1 MSVPLG
7 GGTPTTLAAA
17 QGIGGG
23 NIAVDATSVYF
34 LGTNSSFQITVE
46 TVPLAGGT
54 PTTLF
59 TANGGSVVFAVAAA
73 GVYVWNDGTLME
85 VALDGGTSTTL
96 ASDST
101 EDAAHL
107 DLSEVSAST
116 VDATNVYWTNSGT
129 TTHDGTVMKV
139 AVGGGTPITLVSGQD
154 SPSAIA
160 VDATSVYWTDGD
172 AVQKVPLEG
181 GTPITL
187 ASQGG
192 SSIAVDATSVYW
204 TVNSDPGTVMS
215 VPLGSGTP
223 TTLASG
229 QDDPSY
235 IAVDSASV
243 YWITNATLMKLTPK

>member
-1 MSVPLG
+1 
-7 GGTPTTLAAA
+7 
-17 QGIGGG
+17 
-23 NIAVDATSVYF
+23 
-34 LGTNSSFQITVE
+34 VE

-107 DLSEVSAST
+107 DLSEVSA
-116 VDATNVYWTNSGT
+116 
-129 TTHDGTVMKV
+129 
-139 AVGGGTPITLVSGQD
+139 
-154 SPSAIA
+154 IA
-160 VDATSVYWTDGD
+160 VDATSVYWTNSGTTTNDGTVMKVPVGGGTPVTLASGQD
-172 AVQKVPLEG
+172 NPGAIAVDAASVYWTDGNAVQKVPLEG
-181 GTPITL
+181 GTPTTL

-192 SSIAVDATSVYW
+192 SNLAVDATSVYW
-204 TVNSDPGTVMS
+204 TAGGDTNGTIMS
-215 VPLGSGTP
+215 VPLGGGTA

-229 QDDPSY
+229 QDEPSY
-235 IAVDSASV
+235 IAVDSSSV
-243 YWITNATLMKLTPK
+243 YWITKETVMKLTPK